1 MKKLCIVFFVSVF
14 LFSCFLKK
22 LPLVSSCEL
31 VKRSAD
37 LEGKKI
43 SVTGTYVRTG
53 LGESSFYDPS
63 CEEESR
69 VWVEFSDHIFQ
80 NLKNPNVLKL
90 KKMIE
95 KSAPIFK
102 KRNSAFFT
110 APHVEAKVV
119 FVGTLTRNKILQ
131 VTDDSPLSEQIEAS
145 EPKNGYKFVFTV
157 LEIREFKV
165 VDEQNN
171 SGDIGAVEK
180 TP

>member
-14 LFSCFLKK
+14 LFSCFLNK

-43 SVTGTYVRTG
+43 SVSGIYVRTG
-53 LGESSFYDPS
+53 LGDSSIYDPS
-63 CEEESR
+63 CEEKSR
-69 VWVEFSDHIFQ
+69 IWVKFSDHIFQ

-90 KKMIE
+90 EKMVE

-102 KRNSAFFT
+102 KGNPDVFT
-110 APHVEAKVV
+110 APFMEAKVV
-119 FVGTLTRNKILQ
+119 FVGALTRNKILQ

-145 EPKNGYKFVFTV
+145 EPKNRYEFVFTV

-165 VDEQNN
+165 VD
-171 SGDIGAVEK
+171 K
-180 TP
+180 